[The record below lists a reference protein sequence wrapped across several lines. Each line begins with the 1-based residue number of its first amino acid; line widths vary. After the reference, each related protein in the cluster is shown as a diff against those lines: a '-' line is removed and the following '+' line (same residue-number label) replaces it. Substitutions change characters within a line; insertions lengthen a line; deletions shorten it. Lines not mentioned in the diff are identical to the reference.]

1 MRALVVGATSW
12 GCTLALQLDRAGAT
26 AVVLCRDRAEAA
38 RLDAERENHRLLP
51 GIPLPDSL
59 LFTHDPAAAGPVDA
73 AILAVPMQRLRDNMA
88 AVLALPG
95 ALPPLVNAA
104 KGLELGSHL
113 RGSQIIAQELARDG
127 REAPICAL
135 SGPNIAREIALGQAS
150 TTVLAGPSP
159 AIIEP
164 IRDMLMTPAFRV
176 YTNDDVVGVELG
188 GALKNI
194 VAIGSGIGDAL
205 NAGAN
210 GRAAF
215 LTRGLAEM
223 ARLGVAEGAQPMTF
237 AGLAGLG
244 DLIATAISPRSP
256 QPLRRRAAGP
266 RQAAGGDPRRHGAR
280 RRGGRDDPRRP
291 SARPPRRRRD
301 AHRRGDV
308 PSPLRGPAPARRH
321 PRPHDAQRP
330 GRVGR
335 AAGHARAVIGRG
347 ACRSGG
353 RRSGS
358 IAVQLE
364 MFA

>member
-26 AVVLCRDRAEAA
+26 AVVLCRNRAEAA

-51 GIPLPDSL
+51 GIPLSDSL

-73 AILAVPMQRLRDNMA
+73 VILAVPMQRLRENMA

-159 AIIEP
+159 EIVEP
-164 IRDMLMTPAFRV
+164 IRAMLMTPAFRV
-176 YTNDDVVGVELG
+176 YTNDDVIGVELG

-205 NAGAN
+205 NVGAN

-244 DLIATAISPRSP
+244 DLIATAISPRSRNHFVGE
-256 QPLRRRAAGP
+256 QLGLGKPLAEILDGMVHVAEGVETTR
-266 RQAAGGDPRRHGAR
+266 GAR
-280 RRGGRDDPRRP
+280 QLAHRAGVEMPIVEAMYRVLFEGQ
-291 SARPPRRRRD
+291 RPPDAIRD
-301 AHRRGDV
+301 LMTRSAQDESAAQPGM
-308 PSPLRGPAPARRH
+308 LGP
-321 PRPHDAQRP
+321 
-330 GRVGR
+330 
-335 AAGHARAVIGRG
+335 
-347 ACRSGG
+347 
-353 RRSGS
+353 
-358 IAVQLE
+358 
-364 MFA
+364 